1 MEKNMH
7 IIDRVIRG
15 LLALNIAGYFYFGE
29 PELSYFNVF
38 LIFVAVLSFITAL
51 INFCPT
57 YDLLGLKQNKEKEN
71 NN

>member
-7 IIDRVIRG
+7 IIDRVIIG

-38 LIFVAVLSFITAL
+38 LIF
-51 INFCPT
+51 
-57 YDLLGLKQNKEKEN
+57 KEGN
-71 NN
+71 